1 MAKVFNSSSF
11 KVAEKEQTPPIP
23 AFDDSDEVNPLI
35 ISSLQDIIRTHGI
48 DAIREHYNKAGT
60 EKILRDIAERQ
71 ASRTHTATFKRFSA
85 NYVPRD
91 EQGNI
96 DWAQVPE
103 GTDQLEYHDF
113 AEGAGSDISA
123 DEQDDNLEAGAPIF
137 GDDSD
142 DTSYSVRSPNPG
154 LRIIGPPTSKI
165 TVNSPKTE
173 ECSGEHGCFGLSA
186 DPEYKSHYKSN
197 PCKCNNTGVQ
207 CVRCKNE
214 LAIGKKCT
222 LCGQDG
228 KVDPSEARDYTTEY
242 DSGFDIPGT
251 ATPEINNDA
260 VLAHMRKPSDAKIE
274 ELGLSADAAQ
284 SSFQKAINE
293 GIVGADYLYSGD
305 LGLGST
311 EDTSSVS
318 DEDELYEPE
327 TPVVKAPNGPT
338 THLPGA
344 ASATEQKADLN
355 PVRTPYGYSSETPV
369 PEKEMFIKH
378 NKNCVCQ
385 GTNSIGGIDTPA
397 AAALRSKVNRDP
409 DKLLA
414 QAEANKIA
422 DPTQRQLA
430 INKITERFYRCPQKM
445 VQVKQNTPKPSE
457 SKEMPAPRVVN
468 PSLPKS
474 LIKEINL
481 KHIED
486 RPKTWGT
493 YVDYTFD
500 PFVTNEKLQIANEQ
514 WKKDQSKLPDILRS
528 PKFSDAEWNDLHQFA
543 LEERA
548 VTSKGLADAYRMI
561 DEQRAKPSNVPGK
574 QYVINPGREMT
585 GLDSDSGETEVHDIM
600 ENPEN
605 YEEASEGE

>member
-1 MAKVFNSSSF
+1 
-11 KVAEKEQTPPIP
+11 
-23 AFDDSDEVNPLI
+23 
-35 ISSLQDIIRTHGI
+35 
-48 DAIREHYNKAGT
+48 
-60 EKILRDIAERQ
+60 
-71 ASRTHTATFKRFSA
+71 
-85 NYVPRD
+85 
-91 EQGNI
+91 
-96 DWAQVPE
+96 
-103 GTDQLEYHDF
+103 
-113 AEGAGSDISA
+113 
-123 DEQDDNLEAGAPIF
+123 
-137 GDDSD
+137 
-142 DTSYSVRSPNPG
+142 
-154 LRIIGPPTSKI
+154 
-165 TVNSPKTE
+165 
-173 ECSGEHGCFGLSA
+173 
-186 DPEYKSHYKSN
+186 
-197 PCKCNNTGVQ
+197 
-207 CVRCKNE
+207 

-228 KVDPSEARDYTTEY
+228 RVDPTEARDYTTEY

-260 VLAHMRKPSDAKIE
+260 VVAHMRKPSDAEIE
-274 ELGLSADAAQ
+274 GLGLSADAAQ

-293 GIVGADYLYSGD
+293 GLVGADYLYSGE

-311 EDTSSVS
+311 EETSSVS
-318 DEDELYEPE
+318 DEDEFHEPD

-344 ASATEQKADLN
+344 ASDTEQKADLN
-355 PVRTPYGYSSETPV
+355 PRSETPV

-445 VQVKQNTPKPSE
+445 VKVKPKTPKSDTP
-457 SKEMPAPRVVN
+457 KEMPAPRVVN
-468 PSLPKS
+468 PGLPKS

-481 KHIED
+481 KHN
-486 RPKTWGT
+486 
-493 YVDYTFD
+493 VDDTFD

-514 WKKDQSKLPDILRS
+514 WQKDQSKLPDILRS
-528 PKFSDAEWNDLHQFA
+528 PKFSDAEWNDLHQKT
-543 LEERA
+543 LEQRA
-548 VTSKGLADAYRMI
+548 VTSKLLADIYRKN

-574 QYVINPGREMT
+574 QYVINPGKEMT